1 MPGGIGCMLFYGV
14 VALSTAQAI
23 LFGHQGQPP
32 TRVRILAE
40 TLGLPVLGY
49 NVLVIL
55 GW

>member
-1 MPGGIGCMLFYGV
+1 MLFYGV
-14 VALSTAQAI
+14 VAVSSQAI
-23 LFGHQGQPP
+23 LLCVCVFGHQGQPP